1 MYKRNKH
8 KMDCPICYEAINAK
22 TGNAT
27 LSCSHSYHISCLSQW
42 FSMNSG
48 TQSCPFCRHEANE
61 TEKLHSVA
69 HAGEATDDDEDNDDE
84 DDDEDDTIGL
94 DRTELNA
101 IIRERNGVLEVS
113 DTEFEVMDRLD
124 RFAYFTSTE
133 LNAFLS
139 NHDATEMDDE
149 EWDDLVLNGYIPRI
163 EVDMRA
169 ALRASEKF
177 KYIQTNSTEDEFK
190 AYAASR
196 IAALIKGYQKRI
208 IYKKIL
214 ENKNQLHYH
223 TTMMKNQEELMK
235 KAGNKAKFYYA
246 ISSMTMKETRAYA
259 TGMIKRAIQRH
270 YLRKVFLS
278 RNWKKTFKTLLFTD
292 PKNLTALNR
301 IIKNKKATVRLR
313 CNSITSNLITVHVDE
328 IKGYIQSITKTQA
341 LWRSYKASRG
351 LCP

>member
-1 MYKRNKH
+1 MYRRNKH

-22 TGNAT
+22 TGVAT

-42 FSMNSG
+42 FSMNSD

-69 HAGEATDDDEDNDDE
+69 NDEDDDSDDE

-94 DRTELNA
+94 DRAELNA

-113 DTEFEVMDRLD
+113 ETEFNTMDRLD
-124 RFAYFTSTE
+124 EYAYFTSAE
-133 LNAFLS
+133 LNEFLS
-139 NHDATEMDDE
+139 NHDAREMDDE
-149 EWDDLVLNGYIPRI
+149 EWGDLVMNGYIPRI
-163 EVDMRA
+163 QVDMRA

-177 KYIQTNSTEDEFK
+177 KYIQSRSTEDEFK

-196 IAALIKGYQKRI
+196 IAALIKGCQKRI

-214 ENKNQLHYH
+214 EHKNKFHYH
-223 TTMMKNQEELMK
+223 TTMMKNQEELVK
-235 KAGNKAKFYYA
+235 KNANKAKFYYA
-246 ISSMTMKETRAYA
+246 ISSMTIKEVREYA
-259 TGMIKRAIQRH
+259 TDMIKRAIQRR
-270 YLRKVFLS
+270 YLRKVFLA

-292 PKNLTALNR
+292 PKNLTALER
-301 IIKNKKATVRLR
+301 ILKNKKATVRLR

-328 IKGYIQSITKTQA
+328 IKGYIESITKAQA
-341 LWRSYKASRG
+341 LWRSYKVRKVKN
-351 LCP
+351 